1 MQIFSR
7 YEHYGGEEGSVY
19 RIGDAMQDQY
29 DVEYFLA
36 STAEF
41 INSPLH
47 ERLTIPLRIFHNPDV
62 ARRLRRIQSIGKF
75 DVWQIHNVLPAM
87 SPVVYTT
94 AFNLRIP
101 IVHFLHNYRFGCTN
115 GFFLQHGLPC
125 QRCMHGNF
133 WPAFAGKSW
142 RNSHILSG
150 AMGAVLYHIRHMG
163 LFHKVTQWIAISNAQ
178 KAVHVEMG
186 VPAEKI
192 TVIHHFYEKQDPPPA
207 PAPGGHAMFI
217 GRLSE
222 EKGVAHLLEAWR
234 LLNRPDKR
242 LVIVGEGP
250 ESENLRAQAARL
262 GLSNVT
268 FTGFLKPERQ
278 REIWAGAAFTLV
290 PSIWM
295 EPFGMVIL
303 ESWANGR
310 AVVAH
315 KIGALPELITHG
327 ENGLLVEPFQ
337 PQLLADAMNRAF
349 NSPEECNAMAEA
361 GRQLVQTQYTK
372 SRWLEQIATIYWK
385 MGFGQ
390 PHPMPR

>member
-19 RIGDAMQDQY
+19 RIGDAMQDQF

-47 ERLTIPLRIFHNPDV
+47 EKLTIPLRIFHNPDV
-62 ARRLRRIQSIGKF
+62 ARRLRRIQGIGKF

-94 AFNLRIP
+94 AFKMGIP

-115 GFFLQHGLPC
+115 GFFLQRGVPC
-125 QRCMHGNF
+125 QRCMYGNF
-133 WPAFAGKSW
+133 WPAFTGRSW
-142 RNSHILSG
+142 RNSRVLSG
-150 AMGAVLYHIRHMG
+150 AMGAVLHHIRRMD
-163 LFHKVTQWIAISNAQ
+163 LFHKVTQWIAVSHAQ

-186 VPAEKI
+186 VPSEKI
-192 TVIHHFYEKQDPPPA
+192 AVIHHFYENPLPPPPPA
-207 PAPGGHAMFI
+207 PDGHAMFI

-222 EKGVAHLLEAWR
+222 EKGVSRLLEAWR

-250 ESENLRAQAARL
+250 ESANLRAQAARL

-268 FTGFLKPERQ
+268 FTGFLKPSQQ
-278 REIWAGAAFTLV
+278 REVWAGAAFSVV

-295 EPFGMVIL
+295 EPFGMVVL
-303 ESWANGR
+303 ESWGNNR
-310 AVVAH
+310 AIVAH
-315 KIGALPELITHG
+315 KIGALPEIIAHG

-337 PQLLADAMNRAF
+337 PQLLADALNRAF
-349 NSPEECNAMAEA
+349 NSPDECAAMAAA
-361 GRQLVQTQYTK
+361 GRESLQTRFTK
-372 SRWLEQIATIYWK
+372 ARWLDQIATIYWK
-385 MGFGQ
+385 MGFK
-390 PHPMPR
+390 

>member
-19 RIGDAMQDQY
+19 RIGDAMQDSW

-47 ERLTIPLRIFHNPDV
+47 EKITIPLRIFHNPDV
-62 ARRLRRIQSIGKF
+62 ARRLRRIQGIGKF

-94 AFNLRIP
+94 AFKMGIP

-115 GFFLQHGLPC
+115 GFFLQHGVPC
-125 QRCMHGNF
+125 QRCIHGNF
-133 WPAFAGKSW
+133 WPAFTGKSW
-142 RNSHILSG
+142 RNSRILSG
-150 AMGAVLYHIRHMG
+150 AMGAVLHHIRGMD
-163 LFHKVTQWIAISNAQ
+163 LFNRVTQWIAISHAQ

-186 VPAEKI
+186 VPEEKI
-192 TVIHHFYEKQDPPPA
+192 AVIYHFYEKKQPPPP

-222 EKGVAHLLEAWR
+222 EKGVSHLLDAWH

-250 ESENLRAQAARL
+250 ESANLRAQAARL

-268 FTGFLKPERQ
+268 FTGFLKPAQQ
-278 REIWAGAAFTLV
+278 REVWAGAAFSVV

-295 EPFGMVIL
+295 EPFGMVVL
-303 ESWANGR
+303 ESWGNNR
-310 AVVAH
+310 AIVAH

-327 ENGLLVEPFQ
+327 ENGLLAEPFQ
-337 PQLLADAMNRAF
+337 PQLLADALNRAF
-349 NSPEECNAMAEA
+349 NSPDECAAMAAAGQEA
-361 GRQLVQTQYTK
+361 LDSRFTK
-372 SRWLEQIATIYWK
+372 AQWLDKMATIYWK
-385 MGFGQ
+385 MGF
-390 PHPMPR
+390 R